1 LEAAVAIE
9 MFKKKKASIG
19 LPAANADFVALFSQR
34 DGFTNDI
41 VSVCKV
47 DQPGDAAIEV
57 LRISISGQGWK
68 RAKR

>member
-1 LEAAVAIE
+1 
-9 MFKKKKASIG
+9 MKKKASIG
-19 LPAANADFVALFSQR
+19 LPATNADFVALFSQR